1 MATKVDDLEAVRSL
15 VESLKD
21 FDAAEQERI
30 IRWAR
35 EKLGLSPT
43 SAFTALVPPVQ
54 PVGGEVVIPLAGG
67 PQNEDIRSFIT
78 SKNPKSDN
86 HFAATVAYY
95 YRFSAPAGQRKE
107 AITADDLQEACR
119 MAHRDRLKRPDQTLV
134 NAHHA
139 GLLDN
144 VRRGAYSI
152 NAVGENLVAM
162 ALPDS
167 GSNVKSAKTKT
178 KKAKKKGNAK
188 QRRVRPR

>member
-1 MATKVDDLEAVRSL
+1 MATKVDDLEAVRSV

-21 FDAAEQERI
+21 FDATEQERI

-43 SAFTALVPPVQ
+43 SGFPELKQPVQ
-54 PVGGEVVIPLAGG
+54 PGGGEVVIPLVGG

-95 YRFSAPAGQRKE
+95 YRFTASAGQRKE

-144 VRRGAYSI
+144 VRRGAYAI

-162 ALPDS
+162 ALPDN
-167 GSNVKSAKTKT
+167 GSNMKSVKTGL
-178 KKAKKKGNAK
+178 KKAKKRGKTK
-188 QRRVRPR
+188 PRRVRAR